1 VSPSPHFKTVQM
13 IMGRPILSIVTT
25 GRGERQSP
33 KTARSS
39 LVQVEVRKRRIIRTD
54 LRGVVPSRGEREAG
68 PSRTRNIPVCTLTSQ
83 TGQSAKHGAND
94 A

>member
-1 VSPSPHFKTVQM
+1 
-13 IMGRPILSIVTT
+13 MGRPILSIVTT
-25 GRGERQSP
+25 GRGERKSL

-68 PSRTRNIPVCTLTSQ
+68 PSDTQNSHVHSSEFED
-83 TGQSAKHGAND
+83 GNA
-94 A
+94 